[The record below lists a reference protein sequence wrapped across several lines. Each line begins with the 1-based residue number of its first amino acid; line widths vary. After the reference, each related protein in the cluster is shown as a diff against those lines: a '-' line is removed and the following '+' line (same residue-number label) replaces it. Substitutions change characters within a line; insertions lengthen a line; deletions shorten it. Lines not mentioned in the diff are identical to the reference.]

1 MFCGLMMAD
10 HTKCGINTMF
20 NTGTVTG
27 VSANIFGDGFPRNFI
42 PSFAWGG
49 ASGFSTYQFEKAML
63 TAAKAME
70 RRGLQLSEIDREIY
84 KTVFETC
91 ASERVWEKTK

>member
-1 MFCGLMMAD
+1 
-10 HTKCGINTMF
+10 MF

-27 VSANIFGDGFPRNFI
+27 VSANIFGDGFLRNYI

-49 ASGFSTYQFEKAML
+49 ASGFSTYQFDKAMA

-70 RRGLQLSEIDREIY
+70 RRGLSLTEVDKEIY
-84 KTVFETC
+84 KTLFEIS
-91 ASERVWEKTK
+91 ARERVWEKAK